1 MWTWSASASSEGEE
15 NVSAATYLSQFGL
28 TGTLFL
34 SLHPHPHHHQ
44 HRFDDFYFLTDP
56 EEFIHSHFP
65 DEKKWQLL
73 DVPISLEEFER
84 GVFKTSAFFSLG
96 LQLIQ
101 PRHAHIVTGPTPVLA
116 NDRFYR
122 MSAIC

>member
-1 MWTWSASASSEGEE
+1 MKRT
-15 NVSAATYLSQFGL
+15 SQRPRVEAGWVL
-28 TGTLFL
+28 AVLCSCPCTPPLPL
-34 SLHPHPHHHQ
+34 PHPHP

-56 EEFIHSHFP
+56 EDFVHSHFP
-65 DEKKWQLL
+65 DEKEWQLL
-73 DVPISLEEFER
+73 DTPLSLEDFER

-101 PRHAHIVTGPTPVLA
+101 PRHAHIVTGPTRVLA

-122 MSAIC
+122 MSAMCSL